1 VDSRAKAK
9 ARKAAS
15 PLRLGVTAVEVR
27 VGHVTA
33 AVLDPED
40 EIGPPGLL
48 WRALSS
54 AFSEQLRG
62 LVELHLSQVLR
73 ESLDELVRGAR

>member
-1 VDSRAKAK
+1 M
-9 ARKAAS
+9 
-15 PLRLGVTAVEVR
+15 
-27 VGHVTA
+27 GHVTA

>member
-1 VDSRAKAK
+1 M
-9 ARKAAS
+9 
-15 PLRLGVTAVEVR
+15 R